1 MAGCTYCP
9 DPVFPDLVM
18 RSPPSSIGI
27 SRLSPAPEA
36 AEPTFTLPPGNLS
49 AALVSM
55 PDSVAVGR
63 SKAEGYGWG
72 RGIRYTRVRS
82 TDAMLCLVGVEVTL
96 GLLGEDQGVLA
107 FVFLGHDDLVVAGDR
122 LMCNL

>member
-1 MAGCTYCP
+1 
-9 DPVFPDLVM
+9 
-18 RSPPSSIGI
+18 
-27 SRLSPAPEA
+27 
-36 AEPTFTLPPGNLS
+36 
-49 AALVSM
+49 M

-63 SKAEGYGWG
+63 LKAEGYGWG

-107 FVFLGHDDLVVAGDR
+107 FVFLGHDALVVAGD
-122 LMCNL
+122 